1 LNEIV
6 FKINATTKII
16 ITLDELLEHA
26 HCCTE
31 CSVTLF
37 YNDIAF
43 DLSTHSLRDCL
54 QDFKCAAGKLVK
66 NELQLHESITE
77 DIGFLLNE
85 ELQFKPGLFQ
95 VKRGDAFLWVGYDYL
110 LIMGYSIAV
119 WLYNKSDGTIICEV
133 SPKFPFSYR
142 NSAKD
147 ENYVP
152 YNKWIK
158 KYEPYCIIE
167 ASLETIREW
176 VFLADRILGQIQKKI
191 DTSTNNLMK

>member
-1 LNEIV
+1 MNEIV
-6 FKINATTKII
+6 FKINTTTKII
-16 ITLDELLEHA
+16 ITLEEAPEHA

-37 YNDIAF
+37 YNNIAF
-43 DLSTHSLRDCL
+43 DLSTHSLRECM
-54 QDFKCAAGKLVK
+54 QDFKYAAEKLVK
-66 NELQLHESITE
+66 NELQLHKSITE

-95 VKRGDAFLWVGYDYL
+95 VKRGDTSLWVGYDYL
-110 LIMGYSIAV
+110 LIMGYGTAV
-119 WLYNKSDGTIICEV
+119 WLYNKSDGTIIGEL

-152 YNKWIK
+152 YKKWIK

-167 ASLETIREW
+167 ASFELIREW
-176 VFLADRILGQIQKKI
+176 IPLADRILEQIKKNIDMMQK
-191 DTSTNNLMK
+191 S